1 MNIAG
6 IIAEYNPLHSG
17 HLYLLQQAR
26 KQCDAQYVVCVMSAS
41 FVQRGQPAMFDKF
54 VRTAAA
60 LAAGADMV
68 LELPCAYSLQA
79 APFFARGA
87 VKTLA
92 ASGLATHLV
101 FGAERPEALLTCAAE
116 PERFRSQMDSGVC
129 YARAACADTPALSHP
144 NSLLGI
150 EYLRAL
156 AEIESGIKAVAVERI
171 GAAHGSEGEENAFFS
186 ASAVRRL
193 FVCGKREE
201 AFAALPAES
210 AEALRGAPFCLP
222 ESAFVPLLCRLRM
235 HSAQQL
241 RNFAGMSEGI
251 EYRVRSAAEQAR
263 SLEELILSI
272 KSKRYT
278 YARISRMLMSVFIGL
293 TAEETALANEAP
305 PYVRVLGVR
314 KESKELLSLLC
325 KRSSVPVVTCVQDF
339 LQTVLEGLLQREL
352 YATDIRAALCMP
364 PQNACADK
372 TAGLIIV

>member
-17 HLYLLQQAR
+17 HLYLLRQAR

-54 VRTAAA
+54 ARTAAA

-101 FGAERPEALLTCAAE
+101 FGAEQPGALLTCEAE
-116 PERFRSQMDSGVC
+116 PERFRRQMDSGGC
-129 YARAACADTPALSHP
+129 YARAACADTPALLQP

-156 AEIESGIKAVAVERI
+156 QEIGSDIKAVAVKRI
-171 GAAHGSEGEENAFFS
+171 GAAHGSEERGDAFFS
-186 ASAVRRL
+186 ASAVRML
-193 FVCGKREE
+193 FAAGKSEE

-210 AEALRGAPFCLP
+210 AAALRGAPFCLP
-222 ESAFVPLLCRLRM
+222 ERAFVPLLCRLRTQTP
-235 HSAQQL
+235 QQL

-251 EYRVRSAAEQAR
+251 EYRVLSAAEQAR
-263 SLEELILSI
+263 SLEELILGI

-278 YARISRMLMSVFIGL
+278 YARISRILMSVLIGL

-314 KESKELLSLLC
+314 KESKELLSLLSA
-325 KRSSVPVVTCVQDF
+325 RSSVPVVTCVQDF
-339 LQTVLEGLLQREL
+339 LRTAPESLLQREL

-364 PQNACADK
+364 PQNACTDK
-372 TAGLIIV
+372 TTGLITV

>member
-26 KQCDAQYVVCVMSAS
+26 KQCDARYVVCVMSAS
-41 FVQRGQPAMFDKF
+41 FVQRGQPAMHDKF

-92 ASGLATHLV
+92 ASGLVTHLV
-101 FGAERPEALLTCAAE
+101 FGAEQPDELLICKAE
-116 PERFRSQMDSGVC
+116 PECFRKRMDAGVS
-129 YARAACADTPALSHP
+129 YARAACADTPALLQP

-156 AEIESGIKAVAVERI
+156 QEIGSGIKPVAVKRI
-171 GAAHGSEGEENAFFS
+171 GAAHGSEQEESAFFS

-193 FVCGKREE
+193 FASGKRGQ
-201 AFAALPAES
+201 ALGSLPAES
-210 AEALRGAPFCLP
+210 AAALRGAPFCLP
-222 ESAFVPLLCRLRM
+222 ESAFVPLLCKLRM
-235 HSAQQL
+235 QSARQL
-241 RNFAGMSEGI
+241 REFAGMSEGI
-251 EYRVRSAAEQAR
+251 EYRVLSAAEQAR
-263 SLEELILSI
+263 SLEELILGI

-278 YARISRMLMSVFIGL
+278 YARISRLLMSVLIGL
-293 TAEETALANEAP
+293 TAEETELANKEL

-314 KESKELLSLLC
+314 RESRELLSMLSA
-325 KRSSVPVVTCVQDF
+325 RSTVPAITCVQDF
-339 LQTVLEGLLQREL
+339 LRTAPESLLRREL
-352 YATDIRAALCMP
+352 CATDIRAALCVP
-364 PQNACADK
+364 PQNACTDK